1 MSSGGQFLHQHDF
14 FSVFKVQFCWR
25 KKWPLTVQQNV
36 AIYPEKWCWVLTD
49 DEKWPSC
56 VDWFL
61 EHLRSIMLPKE
72 VPFERCLT
80 DHSETGHME
89 LKVNY
94 TFIFFFKIS
103 SLKFSFFWVFLA
115 QLAPSI
121 KGVSSV
127 EKNFS

>member
-1 MSSGGQFLHQHDF
+1 M
-14 FSVFKVQFCWR
+14 
-25 KKWPLTVQQNV
+25 
-36 AIYPEKWCWVLTD
+36 
-49 DEKWPSC
+49 
-56 VDWFL
+56 

-94 TFIFFFKIS
+94 TFIFFKIL
-103 SLKFSFFWVFLA
+103 SLKLSFFFVFLA
-115 QLAPSI
+115 HLAPSI

-127 EKNFS
+127 VKNVS